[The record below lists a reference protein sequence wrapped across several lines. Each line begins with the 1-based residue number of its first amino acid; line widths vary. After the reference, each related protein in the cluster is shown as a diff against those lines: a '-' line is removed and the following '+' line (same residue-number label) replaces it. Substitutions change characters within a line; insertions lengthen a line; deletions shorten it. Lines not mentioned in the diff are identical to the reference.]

1 MPQTPHKPPLTATDF
16 YKYITCPH
24 WPWFDR
30 FASPEELK
38 LKRALTSGEERRLDD
53 GLSHERDVMN
63 QLLKD
68 QRATELAVS
77 GDSASLFQATL
88 QAMQEGVQIGR
99 VELIDELMIKGSRTL
114 LICFSSWWHHGPTV
128 LTPPGRGFPQPST

>member
-1 MPQTPHKPPLTATDF
+1 M
-16 YKYITCPH
+16 
-24 WPWFDR
+24 
-30 FASPEELK
+30 
-38 LKRALTSGEERRLDD
+38 
-53 GLSHERDVMN
+53 
-63 QLLKD
+63 
-68 QRATELAVS
+68 AV
-77 GDSASLFQATL
+77 GQFPTVHDAANTVI